1 MQCPQ
6 RVPVVGCLLLRQHRD
21 IQMLSGVSWKHSETL
36 LQSPCNTCSTDS
48 AGRAGGASW
57 QPAAQPRF
65 CSSVRLQPSLLPAE
79 VTLPLHSCSSVLAA
93 VSLGALCSVGTLQS
107 TVILHLPHL
116 APSYIH
122 PALHFLQLPLFPLGI
137 RTDNLPPGIHLDQEY
152 LEISVILLRM
162 LLILELAPI

>member
-1 MQCPQ
+1 MRLSLWLLRSNGILRTHYWPRGVCSVPGNMQCPQ

-65 CSSVRLQPSLLPAE
+65 CSSVRLLIAACWSDPSLAQLQLRACGGVPGCSLLCGNTAERSDTSPPSSCSHLHPSCPALPSAAPLPARD
-79 VTLPLHSCSSVLAA
+79 THW
-93 VSLGALCSVGTLQS
+93 
-107 TVILHLPHL
+107 
-116 APSYIH
+116 
-122 PALHFLQLPLFPLGI
+122 
-137 RTDNLPPGIHLDQEY
+137 
-152 LEISVILLRM
+152 
-162 LLILELAPI
+162 